1 MVVPPVLKR
10 RHSLIGKNHL
20 PLLVALKANHVPKEF
35 ARMTAET
42 PLDEDQLEEAFNSL
56 TGERATQILSLADR
70 ENNLQNLRLLIHF
83 TILKANEVGQSNGQ
97 ELVSSILL
105 YCRILR
111 EALLPNYVKV

>member
-42 PLDEDQLEEAFNSL
+42 PLVDLDEDQLEEAFNSL
-56 TGERATQILSLADR
+56 TGERATQILSLAER
-70 ENNLQNLRLLIHF
+70 ENNLQNLRLLLHF

-97 ELVSSILL
+97 ELVSSIFV
-105 YCRILR
+105 IL
-111 EALLPNYVKV
+111 